1 MSTKN
6 KQVVM
11 VIDDSLLICKEIKKA
26 LGDEVFICEAHNGEE
41 AMERI
46 AQYQP
51 DLILLDV
58 VLPDT
63 DGYELFGRLKEV
75 DQNNATIIFLTS
87 KDKDEDVIKGFGVG
101 AYDYIKKAVCPC
113 RTAVKG

>member
-6 KQVVM
+6 KKDVM

-58 VLPDT
+58 CLLYT
-63 DGYELFGRLKEV
+63 SC
-75 DQNNATIIFLTS
+75 AFLYS
-87 KDKDEDVIKGFGVG
+87 GPYASWRG
-101 AYDYIKKAVCPC
+101 AV
-113 RTAVKG
+113 

>member
-41 AMERI
+41 VSARSDP
-46 AQYQP
+46 AGCGAA
-51 DLILLDV
+51 
-58 VLPDT
+58 
-63 DGYELFGRLKEV
+63 GYGWIR
-75 DQNNATIIFLTS
+75 
-87 KDKDEDVIKGFGVG
+87 
-101 AYDYIKKAVCPC
+101 AVWQAK
-113 RTAVKG
+113 RG